1 MTFTLVSTIHSKVMT
16 QTQHYA
22 PDRTKSSGSLP
33 LAGLL
38 AFAAAGFI
46 TIMLET
52 MPAGILPAM
61 SSDLG
66 VSESAV
72 GQTVTVFALGSI
84 AGAIPLISATMGW
97 RRRKLLLL
105 AITAYAVTS
114 IVTAI
119 SDSFVLTL
127 VIRFITGVFAG
138 VLWGILATYARRM
151 VTPDHY
157 GRAITI
163 ALAGTPV
170 ALAIGTPAGTLLAG
184 LIGWRFAF
192 AAMALAAVALI
203 VWILVA
209 VPDFAGQA
217 KGERTFVG
225 RVFSVP
231 GVLPVLA
238 VTLLY
243 VMAHNVLYTYIASFL
258 APVGMSG
265 SVSAVL
271 LVFGVASLVSI
282 WITGVLIDRHL
293 RTLMIASSALFA
305 LAVLALGILATLP
318 VAVFISAGLWGLAF
332 GGAASLLQTAAAAA
346 AGPAV
351 DLVQSFMVTGWN
363 IGIAGAGI
371 IGGLLL
377 SGFGASSLAWA
388 ALALLVGALIIVTS
402 ARKHS
407 FPA

>member
-1 MTFTLVSTIHSKVMT
+1 MT

-22 PDRTKSSGSLP
+22 PDRTRNSGTLP

-38 AFAAAGFI
+38 ALAAAGFI

-52 MPAGILPAM
+52 LPAGILPAM
-61 SSDLG
+61 SGDLG

-72 GQTVTVFALGSI
+72 GQTVTVFAIGSI

-97 RRRKLLLL
+97 QRRKLLLL
-105 AITAYAVTS
+105 ALTGYAVTS
-114 IVTAI
+114 VVTAV
-119 SDSFVLTL
+119 SDNFVLTL
-127 VIRFITGVFAG
+127 IIRFVAGVFAG

-151 VTPDHY
+151 VTPNHH

-184 LIGWRFAF
+184 LIGWRFTF
-192 AAMALAAVALI
+192 GVMALLALLLI
-203 VWILVA
+203 TWVLAA

-217 KGERTFVG
+217 KGERTPVA
-225 RVFSVP
+225 RVFSAP
-231 GVLPVLA
+231 GVLPVVI

-243 VMAHNVLYTYIASFL
+243 VMAHNLLYTYIASFL
-258 APVGMSG
+258 APVGMSD

-282 WITGVLIDRHL
+282 WITGALIDRHL

-305 LAVLALGILATLP
+305 LAVLALGILADLP
-318 VAVFISAGLWGLAF
+318 AAVFISAALWGLAF
-332 GGAASLLQTAAAAA
+332 GGAASLLQTAAADAG
-346 AGPAV
+346 GPAV
-351 DLVQSFMVTGWN
+351 DLVQSVMVTGWN
-363 IGIAGAGI
+363 IGIAGGGI

-388 ALALLVGALIIVTS
+388 TFALLIAALIIVTT
-402 ARKHS
+402 ARKQA

>member
-1 MTFTLVSTIHSKVMT
+1 MT

-22 PDRTKSSGSLP
+22 PDRTRNSGGLP

-38 AFAAAGFI
+38 ALAAAGFI

-52 MPAGILPAM
+52 LPAGILPAM
-61 SSDLG
+61 SGDLG

-72 GQTVTVFALGSI
+72 GQTVTVFAIGSI

-97 RRRKLLLL
+97 QRRKLLLL
-105 AITAYAVTS
+105 AITGYAVTS
-114 IVTAI
+114 VVTAV
-119 SDSFVLTL
+119 SDNFVLTL
-127 VIRFITGVFAG
+127 IIRFVAGVFAG

-151 VTPDHY
+151 VTPNHH

-184 LIGWRFAF
+184 LIGWRFTF
-192 AAMALAAVALI
+192 GVMALLAVLLI
-203 VWILVA
+203 AWVLAA

-217 KGERTFVG
+217 KGERTPVG

-231 GVLPVLA
+231 GVLPVVI

-258 APVGMSG
+258 APVGLG
-265 SVSAVL
+265 ESVSAVL
-271 LVFGVASLVSI
+271 LVFGFASLVSI

-305 LAVLALGILATLP
+305 VAVLAFGTLAGLP
-318 VAVFISAGLWGLAF
+318 AAVFISAALWGLAF
-332 GGAASLLQTAAAAA
+332 GGAASLLQTAAADA

-351 DLVQSFMVTGWN
+351 DLVQSLMVTGWN
-363 IGIAGAGI
+363 IGIAGGGI

-377 SGFGASSLAWA
+377 SGFGASSLTWA
-388 ALALLVGALIIVTS
+388 TFALLIATLIIVAA
-402 ARKHS
+402 ARKHA

>member
-1 MTFTLVSTIHSKVMT
+1 MT
-16 QTQHYA
+16 QTQDYA
-22 PDRTKSSGSLP
+22 PGSAERSGSLP

-38 AFAAAGFI
+38 ALATAGFI

-52 MPAGILPAM
+52 LPAGILPAM
-61 SSDLG
+61 GTDLR
-66 VSESAV
+66 VSESAA
-72 GQTVTVFALGSI
+72 GQTVTVFAIGSI

-97 RRRKLLLL
+97 QRRKLLIL
-105 AITAYAVTS
+105 AITGYAVTS

-119 SDSFVLTL
+119 SDNFTLTL
-127 VIRFITGVFAG
+127 VIRFIAGVFAG
-138 VLWGILATYARRM
+138 VLWGILASYARRM
-151 VTPDHY
+151 VTRQHH
-157 GRAITI
+157 GKAITI

-184 LIGWRFAF
+184 LIGWRFTF
-192 AAMALAAVALI
+192 GVMALAAVLLI
-203 VWILVA
+203 AWILVV

-217 KGERTFVG
+217 KGERTPTS

-231 GVLPVLA
+231 GVLPVVL

-258 APVGMSG
+258 APVGLAN

-271 LVFGVASLVSI
+271 LAFGVASLISI
-282 WITGVLIDRHL
+282 WITGILIDRHL
-293 RTLMIASSALFA
+293 RLLMIASSALFA
-305 LAVLALGILATLP
+305 LAVLALGLLAALP
-318 VAVFISAGLWGLAF
+318 AAVFISACLWGLAF
-332 GGAASLLQTAAAAA
+332 GGAASLLQTAAADA

-351 DLVQSFMVTGWN
+351 DLVQSVMVTGWN
-363 IGIAGAGI
+363 IGIAGGGI

-377 SGFGASSLAWA
+377 TGLGASSLAWGTFALLIA
-388 ALALLVGALIIVTS
+388 ALSVVLT
-402 ARKHS
+402 ARRHA

>member
-1 MTFTLVSTIHSKVMT
+1 MT

-22 PDRTKSSGSLP
+22 PGRAKRSGSLP

-38 AFAAAGFI
+38 ALAAAGFI

-52 MPAGILPAM
+52 LPAGILPAM
-61 SSDLG
+61 SGDLL
-66 VSESAV
+66 VSESAT
-72 GQTVTVFALGSI
+72 GQTVTVFAIGSI

-97 RRRKLLLL
+97 QRRKLLLL
-105 AITAYAVTS
+105 AITGYAVTS
-114 IVTAI
+114 IVTAS
-119 SDSFVLTL
+119 SDNFTLTL
-127 VIRFITGVFAG
+127 VIRFIAGVFAG
-138 VLWGILATYARRM
+138 VLWGILASYARRM
-151 VTPDHY
+151 VTPQHH
-157 GRAITI
+157 GKAITI

-184 LIGWRFAF
+184 LIGWRFTF
-192 AAMALAAVALI
+192 GVMALAAVLLI

-217 KGERTFVG
+217 KGERTSVG

-231 GVLPVLA
+231 GVLPVVL

-258 APVGMSG
+258 APVGLAN

-271 LVFGVASLVSI
+271 LAFGVASLISI
-282 WITGVLIDRHL
+282 WITGILIDRHL
-293 RTLMIASSALFA
+293 RLLMIASAALFA
-305 LAVLALGILATLP
+305 LAVLALGLLAALP
-318 VAVFISAGLWGLAF
+318 VAVFISAWLWGLAF
-332 GGAASLLQTAAAAA
+332 GGAASVLQTAAADA

-351 DLVQSFMVTGWN
+351 DLVQSVMVTGWN
-363 IGIAGAGI
+363 IGIAGGGI

-377 SGFGASSLAWA
+377 TGLGASSLAWA
-388 ALALLVGALIIVTS
+388 TVALLIAALILVVT
-402 ARKHS
+402 ARKHA